1 MSSTVSLKAAL
12 SDLGITDLHDV
23 IYNPSY
29 ELLME
34 HETAPG
40 LTGWERATL
49 TASGAAA
56 VDTGEFTGRSP
67 RDKYIVRDALTEDT
81 VWWSDAGNGRNDNK
95 PLSPAVW
102 AELRALVCQQLS
114 GKNSTWSTPGVVP
127 MPTRGWRSGW

>member
-40 LTGWERATL
+40 PVSYTHLTL
-49 TASGAAA
+49 
-56 VDTGEFTGRSP
+56 
-67 RDKYIVRDALTEDT
+67 
-81 VWWSDAGNGRNDNK
+81 
-95 PLSPAVW
+95 
-102 AELRALVCQQLS
+102 
-114 GKNSTWSTPGVVP
+114 
-127 MPTRGWRSGW
+127 PTKA